1 MALWAEIYT
10 SDNLVHVKFES
21 AATPQGDP
29 RSVQYVDITAL
40 SPQPA
45 VGANWD
51 GRLTFKTPAPPPT
64 APLDLDAGVVKDLL
78 PNRTFTQT
86 ELATVLK
93 KIVKKL
99 YNL

>member
-21 AATPQGDP
+21 AAMPQGDP
-29 RSVQYVDITAL
+29 RAVKYVDITSL
-40 SPQPA
+40 SPLPLI
-45 VGANWD
+45 GDRWN
-51 GRLTFKTPAPPPT
+51 GFTFKTPAPQP
-64 APLDLDAGVVKDLL
+64 APQPDLDAEAVATLL
-78 PNRTFTQT
+78 TKSTFTTT